1 MFVLDTNIV
10 IFFFRGQGEVAR
22 HLLAT
27 SPSEIGIPAISVY
40 EIEVGIAKSRQSRK
54 RRQQLEE
61 LLGLVR
67 TLQFDRAAA
76 KAAASVRANL
86 ERTGRPIGPMDTL
99 IAGTALAQDGRLV
112 THNTREF
119 RRVPKLKLID
129 WYA

>member
-22 HLLAT
+22 HLLAV

-76 KAAASVRANL
+76 KQAAAVRASL